1 MHEGAK
7 RERLENLNARRHANM
22 VKRRAVLDAWFA
34 KERPSGT
41 DTVDAWMVS
50 LMDRTPLS
58 NWGSG
63 CNDDQLVILR
73 KFLTAEALTA
83 PKFNEVKSAIAEIE
97 SYAERRALN
106 AAAICDLINKIPT
119 AEASGA
125 VGQRYFE
132 VALKNGFE
140 QSMEMP
146 PLTLDEIGELENGG
160 VRGSWWTEDTDKYVA
175 SLGHDWKLLYYW
187 FRTQVI
193 EKMAEAAYTR
203 SNAPNKTF
211 KQSTED
217 VLAEFGARSP
227 CIVPVSTGHGGMPRD
242 ELHPS
247 GRVILDIYT
256 AARAYMIG
264 LGNTA
269 GETMS
274 HIFELRPYDASVVI
288 DAEDEKLP
296 DADAFAYLFRSRQAM
311 KVLAML
317 RYFTHE
323 EIRVEYERSMASK
336 NNASTDRPSCHRELR
351 VSELQLVDGVE
362 RLALML
368 ASVHVRAVPADT
380 ARRSSIA
387 RAVLGKLITH
397 AHEDD
402 ASFNIDTPEGAWL
415 AAHNRLTAA
424 AHTGSSCDE
433 DNSDDDVVV
442 RPRKRRRCIKRSL
455 CADSDSE

>member
-1 MHEGAK
+1 
-7 RERLENLNARRHANM
+7 
-22 VKRRAVLDAWFA
+22 
-34 KERPSGT
+34 
-41 DTVDAWMVS
+41 MVS

-274 HIFELRPYDASVVI
+274 HIFELRPYDASV
-288 DAEDEKLP
+288 AAARAAWRALTC
-296 DADAFAYLFRSRQAM
+296 ADAAASALATTPRRCDGTRLSWAMSRKLEEDVGRSCAADIGSRQG
-311 KVLAML
+311 
-317 RYFTHE
+317 
-323 EIRVEYERSMASK
+323 
-336 NNASTDRPSCHRELR
+336 
-351 VSELQLVDGVE
+351 GV
-362 RLALML
+362 A
-368 ASVHVRAVPADT
+368 VRCPAGT
-380 ARRSSIA
+380 
-387 RAVLGKLITH
+387 
-397 AHEDD
+397 
-402 ASFNIDTPEGAWL
+402 
-415 AAHNRLTAA
+415 
-424 AHTGSSCDE
+424 
-433 DNSDDDVVV
+433 
-442 RPRKRRRCIKRSL
+442 
-455 CADSDSE
+455 

>member
-1 MHEGAK
+1 
-7 RERLENLNARRHANM
+7 
-22 VKRRAVLDAWFA
+22 
-34 KERPSGT
+34 
-41 DTVDAWMVS
+41 
-50 LMDRTPLS
+50 
-58 NWGSG
+58 
-63 CNDDQLVILR
+63 
-73 KFLTAEALTA
+73 
-83 PKFNEVKSAIAEIE
+83 
-97 SYAERRALN
+97 
-106 AAAICDLINKIPT
+106 
-119 AEASGA
+119 
-125 VGQRYFE
+125 
-132 VALKNGFE
+132 
-140 QSMEMP
+140 
-146 PLTLDEIGELENGG
+146 
-160 VRGSWWTEDTDKYVA
+160 
-175 SLGHDWKLLYYW
+175 
-187 FRTQVI
+187 
-193 EKMAEAAYTR
+193 
-203 SNAPNKTF
+203 
-211 KQSTED
+211 
-217 VLAEFGARSP
+217 
-227 CIVPVSTGHGGMPRD
+227 MPRD

-402 ASFNIDTPEGAWL
+402 AVAENA
-415 AAHNRLTAA
+415 
-424 AHTGSSCDE
+424 
-433 DNSDDDVVV
+433 DDFDVERV
-442 RPRKRRRCIKRSL
+442 RRRCLPFSVALHVFRELQVFQDFKTTVILLK
-455 CADSDSE
+455 